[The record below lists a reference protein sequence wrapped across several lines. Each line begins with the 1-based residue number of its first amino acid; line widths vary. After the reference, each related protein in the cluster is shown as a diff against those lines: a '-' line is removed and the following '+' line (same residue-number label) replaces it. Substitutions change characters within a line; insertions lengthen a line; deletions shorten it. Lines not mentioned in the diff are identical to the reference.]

1 MLKIEYDISI
11 LEFYI
16 KLFLVQGAS
25 YIYKYRL
32 APCTNR
38 KIFIIR
44 YLCIS
49 KTTRIF
55 EPKIKADTIPTR
67 EANSSFK
74 KVSNSYPLKGSGML
88 RY

>member
-1 MLKIEYDISI
+1 MLKIEYDIPI

-49 KTTRIF
+49 KTTRTF
-55 EPKIKADTIPTR
+55 EPKIKADIIPTR
-67 EANSSFK
+67 EVKCSLK
-74 KVSNSYPLKGSGML
+74 KCLIRTPLKIEV
-88 RY
+88 R

>member
-55 EPKIKADTIPTR
+55 EPKI
-67 EANSSFK
+67 NSSFK